1 MGNTQTQ
8 ISRGDGEPMH
18 DLTVL
23 VPMSRHHG
31 VAIVADQI
39 RKQET
44 KLKIKTFLLVD
55 NTRITPSHIQNH
67 FTTLDYQM
75 VYTGQIPAGE
85 MNINSR
91 RQHIVDTLN
100 LGRQQTINSDYIMIL
115 EDDSI
120 LKPNTIE
127 QLYEHRHDGIISG
140 IQAGRH
146 HYKICGAW
154 TIKPDLYETIPYKPV
169 YDEPQKVDATG
180 LYCLIQPTKQY
191 LDTPFHHNPDSP
203 VGPDVTYTQQHNPMV
218 LWQQTIG
225 HQTPQG
231 TIWPDQL
238 CQQIRFEQNIPGHWE
253 LKEL

>member
-1 MGNTQTQ
+1 MY
-8 ISRGDGEPMH
+8 

-23 VPMSRHHG
+23 VPLSRHHG
-31 VAIVADQI
+31 VALVADQI
-39 RKQET
+39 RKQQTE
-44 KLKIKTFLLVD
+44 LNIKTLLLID
-55 NTRITPSHIQNH
+55 NNRITPSHIMNH
-67 FTTLDYQM
+67 FTTLDYQF
-75 VYTGQIPAGE
+75 VYTGNQPAGE

-120 LKPNTIE
+120 LKPDTI
-127 QLYEHRHDGIISG
+127 QTLYDNRHDGIISG

-154 TIKPDLYETIPYKPV
+154 TIKPDTYTTIKYQPDYTK
-169 YDEPQKVDATG
+169 PQKVDATG

-191 LDTPFHHNPDSP
+191 LEQPFHHNPDSP
-203 VGPDVTYTQQHNPMV
+203 VGPDVTYTQNFDPMI
-218 LWQQTIG
+218 LWEQTIG

-231 TIWPDQL
+231 TIWPDL
-238 CQQIRFEQNIPGHWE
+238 NCQQIQFVQTIPGQWE